1 MTDTDRLATER
12 QRPPRSLRKGV
23 YVLPSLL
30 TTAGLF
36 AGFYSVI
43 ASVRADFFVAAV
55 AILIANVFDILD
67 GRVARLTK
75 TTSRFG
81 IEYDSL
87 SDLIAF
93 GVAPG
98 ILVYR
103 WALEPWGSWGWLAA
117 SLYVTCGA
125 LRLARFNVQYES
137 AEKRHFAG
145 LPIPAAAE
153 VIAST
158 VLLYYYFG
166 GEGVTHK
173 HALLLLVTYALGGL
187 MVSNIKYFSFKE
199 TELYRRQPFWMLL
212 AVIVVLK
219 LLVAEPQIMLF
230 AGFSLYALSGP
241 ARWVVKRLRVEMRR
255 RGHWRAGPPPA
266 VPPET
271 RETPP
276 SRPPLELAS
285 RAGRNPDPALRRP
298 GIDAGRDFKNPAGE
312 SSGT

>member
-1 MTDTDRLATER
+1 MMNDNER
-12 QRPPRSLRKGV
+12 WPAGRRRASSSLRKGV
-23 YVLPSLL
+23 YVLPSLI

-36 AGFYSVI
+36 SGFYSVI
-43 ASVRADFFVAAV
+43 ASVRGDFFAAAV

-67 GRVARLTK
+67 GRVARLTN

-81 IEYDSL
+81 TEYDSL

-137 AEKRHFAG
+137 AEKRHFLG
-145 LPIPAAAE
+145 LPIPAAAQ
-153 VIAST
+153 VISSA

-166 GEGVTHK
+166 GEGVTQK
-173 HALLLLVTYALGGL
+173 HALLLLVTYVLAGL

-199 TELYRRQPFWMLL
+199 TELYRRQPFWMLV
-212 AVIVVLK
+212 AVIIVLK
-219 LLVAEPQIMLF
+219 LLIAEPQIMLF
-230 AGFSLYALSGP
+230 AAFSLYASSGP
-241 ARWVVKRLRVEMRR
+241 LRWVVKRLRVEMRR
-255 RGHWRAGPPPA
+255 HDRWQAEEPPAGPA
-266 VPPET
+266 EQRPEP
-271 RETPP
+271 PP

-285 RAGRNPDPALRRP
+285 RSGRKL
-298 GIDAGRDFKNPAGE
+298 G
-312 SSGT
+312 S

>member
-1 MTDTDRLATER
+1 MNDSER
-12 QRPPRSLRKGV
+12 WPAGRRRASSSLRKGV
-23 YVLPSLL
+23 YVLPSLI

-36 AGFYSVI
+36 SGFYSVI
-43 ASVRADFFVAAV
+43 ASVRGDFFAAAV

-67 GRVARLTK
+67 GRVARLTN

-125 LRLARFNVQYES
+125 LRLARFNVQYDS
-137 AEKRHFAG
+137 AEKRHFLG

-153 VIAST
+153 VIASA
-158 VLLYYYFG
+158 VLLYYYVG
-166 GEGVTHK
+166 GEGVTEK
-173 HALLLLVTYALGGL
+173 HALLLLVTYVLAGL

-199 TELYRRQPFWMLL
+199 TELYRRQPFWMLV
-212 AVIVVLK
+212 AVIIVLK

-230 AGFSLYALSGP
+230 AGFSLYASSGP
-241 ARWVVKRLRVEMRR
+241 LRWVVKRLRVEMRR
-255 RGHWRAGPPPA
+255 HDRRRDDAPLADLPVA
-266 VPPET
+266 
-271 RETPP
+271 
-276 SRPPLELAS
+276 RPTGSESAPDPNTTGRRPIDLAS
-285 RAGRNPDPALRRP
+285 RQARR
-298 GIDAGRDFKNPAGE
+298 G
-312 SSGT
+312 